1 MGGSKDLRMSNL
13 KGILIFLVVFGHFIE
28 IYKKEYYELFVFIY
42 AFHMPVFIFISG
54 YFAKRMRISKIINL
68 ILLYLIFQTF
78 FNIILFLTGD
88 TPFQFTYGE
97 PHFHLWYIVS
107 LGVWYSIVYVIS
119 KFNLNARDKWIVFF
133 ILCIIG
139 FMSRWYTDDIVEF
152 VKQFYD
158 NFSSYTLSYQRTL
171 SFMPFFFVG
180 YFMNKETLQSVYES
194 IQNNLATWFVLVI
207 TIFISFYY
215 FQMDNDMESVF
226 RGSYGIHRYLED
238 SDGFFVYSLK
248 IGVHYLLALWLCYLL
263 CIIVSNNVNILTK
276 WGDNSLTIFLF
287 HPVFVFVLRQSE
299 FMDDWDP
306 LTKVSFCLMVAMMV
320 TLLLSNKYFVKY
332 TKWMCNPYNT
342 IKNVFH

>member
-1 MGGSKDLRMSNL
+1 
-13 KGILIFLVVFGHFIE
+13 LIFLVVFGHFIE

-54 YFAKRMRISKIINL
+54 YFAKRMRKSKIINL

-78 FNIILFLTGD
+78 FNVILFLIDD
-88 TPFQFTYGE
+88 TPFQFTY
-97 PHFHLWYIVS
+97 FYSNFYLLYIVS
-107 LGVWYSIVYVIS
+107 LCVWYSIVYVIS
-119 KFNLNARDKWIVFF
+119 KFNLNARDKWIVF
-133 ILCIIG
+133 IVLCIIG
-139 FMSRWYTDDIVEF
+139 FMSRWYTDSIENF
-152 VKQFYD
+152 INQFYG

-180 YFMNKETLQSVYES
+180 YFMNKETMQSVYES

-248 IGVHYLLALWLCYLL
+248 IGVHYLLALWLCY
-263 CIIVSNNVNILTK
+263 
-276 WGDNSLTIFLF
+276 
-287 HPVFVFVLRQSE
+287 
-299 FMDDWDP
+299 
-306 LTKVSFCLMVAMMV
+306 
-320 TLLLSNKYFVKY
+320 
-332 TKWMCNPYNT
+332 
-342 IKNVFH
+342 

>member
-1 MGGSKDLRMSNL
+1 
-13 KGILIFLVVFGHFIE
+13 
-28 IYKKEYYELFVFIY
+28 
-42 AFHMPVFIFISG
+42 
-54 YFAKRMRISKIINL
+54 
-68 ILLYLIFQTF
+68 
-78 FNIILFLTGD
+78 
-88 TPFQFTYGE
+88 
-97 PHFHLWYIVS
+97 
-107 LGVWYSIVYVIS
+107 
-119 KFNLNARDKWIVFF
+119 
-133 ILCIIG
+133 
-139 FMSRWYTDDIVEF
+139 MSRWYTDSIEDFIN
-152 VKQFYD
+152 QFYG

-180 YFMNKETLQSVYES
+180 YFMKKETLQSVYES

-306 LTKVSFCLMVAMMV
+306 LTKASFSLMVAMMV

-342 IKNVFH
+342 IKNVFR